1 MRVARQNFLAGPL
14 GQMLKKILEQKYQ
27 AEVADLSPALGDLSQ
42 VLGEFAAMPLRLTW
56 IRLVRAG
63 RVRP

>member
-1 MRVARQNFLAGPL
+1 
-14 GQMLKKILEQKYQ
+14 MLKKILEQKNQ